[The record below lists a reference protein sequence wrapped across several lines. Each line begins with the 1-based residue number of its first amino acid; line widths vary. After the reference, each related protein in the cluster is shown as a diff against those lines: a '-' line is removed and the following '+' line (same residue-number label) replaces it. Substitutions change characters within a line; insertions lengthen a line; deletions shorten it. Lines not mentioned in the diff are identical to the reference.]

1 MKRQMRAAGAN
12 GASRPVV
19 LKQAMRAIICISV
32 LAWAAA
38 LLPAVGAAQQQAA
51 NQTVTDTVVAG
62 GDTLTWSKPRFEE
75 RAEERVRLVE
85 EGIRTQGVSNE
96 EVLEAMREVPR
107 HLFMPQS
114 QRPSAYVN
122 SAIPIGQGQTISQ
135 PFIVG
140 YMTEL
145 LEVSEGDKVLE
156 IGTGSGYQAAV
167 LSEITPRVYTIEI
180 REALGKQARERFERL
195 GYHTIESRIGD
206 GYKGWK
212 EHAPFDRIILTAAAP
227 EIPQPLLDQ
236 LRPGG
241 VLIMPMGQEN
251 AAQMLV
257 RVSRDES
264 GEIQEESIIPVRF
277 VPMTGEIR
285 GN

>member
-1 MKRQMRAAGAN
+1 
-12 GASRPVV
+12 
-19 LKQAMRAIICISV
+19 MRAIICISV
-32 LAWAAA
+32 LAWAVA
-38 LLPAVGAAQQQAA
+38 LLPGLSHAQQQSADH
-51 NQTVTDTVVAG
+51 TVTDTVVVG

-75 RAEERVRLVE
+75 RSEERARLVE
-85 EGIRTQGVSNE
+85 EGVRAEGVSDE

-122 SAIPIGQGQTISQ
+122 SALPIGQGQTISQ

-145 LEVSEGDKVLE
+145 LEVGEGDKVLE

-167 LSEITPRVYTIEI
+167 LSEITPRIYTIEI

-206 GYKGWK
+206 GYKGWE

-236 LRPGG
+236 LRPEG

-251 AAQMLV
+251 AVQMLV
-257 RVSRDES
+257 RVTKDKS
-264 GEIQEESIIPVRF
+264 GEIREESIIPVRF

-285 GN
+285 GEGN